1 MKKKL
6 KAVPNDR
13 RPLMLRGVQIV
24 FISAVVI
31 ITLLISIW
39 NAADLRS
46 VLSRSTK
53 QYLYDVTTQT
63 TREISNTM
71 NHRMEDLKAVANS
84 ASRMQ
89 ADIAELAEFLRSKV
103 DIFEFSFLFIID
115 NEGKLVSS
123 SLTHSLNK
131 KELDRLSSIPV
142 VKEAF

>member
-6 KAVPNDR
+6 KAVTNDR
-13 RPLMLRGVQIV
+13 RPLRLRGVQIV

-63 TREISNTM
+63 TREIS
-71 NHRMEDLKAVANS
+71 L
-84 ASRMQ
+84 
-89 ADIAELAEFLRSKV
+89 
-103 DIFEFSFLFIID
+103 
-115 NEGKLVSS
+115 
-123 SLTHSLNK
+123 SLIH
-131 KELDRLSSIPV
+131 I
-142 VKEAF
+142 